1 MHDRNSTK
9 LKFSPLRHRYPPST
23 YTSVTTVFTSNNSRK
38 PKRISQNK
46 QIVINR
52 FDFRI
57 YQISNIMLDLH
68 IHCKPFFDS
77 LHKTKIKDAHNTKM
91 PDKEVQHS
99 IREISSNPVSFLRAF
114 SSTSLT
120 VSQTHSIRQTTH
132 FHQVLLQYEADDCIS
147 PHVQNGSAHQ
157 F

>member
-1 MHDRNSTK
+1 MVILES
-9 LKFSPLRHRYPPST
+9 KFSPLRHRYPPST

-91 PDKEVQHS
+91 PDREVQHS
-99 IREISSNPVSFLRAF
+99 IHEISSDTVSFLRALF
-114 SSTSLT
+114 STSPT
-120 VSQTHSIRQTTH
+120 ASQKHLIRQTTH
-132 FHQVLLQYEADDCIS
+132 SHQALLR
-147 PHVQNGSAHQ
+147 
-157 F
+157 

>member
-1 MHDRNSTK
+1 MVILES
-9 LKFSPLRHRYPPST
+9 KFSPLRHRYPPLT

-77 LHKTKIKDAHNTKM
+77 LHKTKM
-91 PDKEVQHS
+91 PDKEVQPIIH
-99 IREISSNPVSFLRAF
+99 EISSDNLSFLRAF
-114 SSTSLT
+114 PSTSLT
-120 VSQTHSIRQTTH
+120 IFQTHSIRQTMH
-132 FHQVLLQYEADDCIS
+132 SHQVPLR
-147 PHVQNGSAHQ
+147 
-157 F
+157 

>member
-1 MHDRNSTK
+1 MVILES
-9 LKFSPLRHRYPPST
+9 KFSPLRHRYPPST
-23 YTSVTTVFTSNNSRK
+23 YTSVTTVFTSNNFRK

-99 IREISSNPVSFLRAF
+99 IHEISSDTVSFLRAF
-114 SSTSLT
+114 PSTSLT
-120 VSQTHSIRQTTH
+120 ASQTHSIRQTMH
-132 FHQVLLQYEADDCIS
+132 SRQALLRYKAGGYIS
-147 PHVQNGSAHQ
+147 PHARNDSAHL